1 MNRRMSIDGADPLR
15 ALRERIVE
23 LVAWFGEDGRRL
35 PDAQDAW
42 RRDELW
48 DRRLLDE
55 ETRWLELLG
64 TERSL
69 SFASLAGASPS
80 RLLLELES
88 LDHVAWMYAG
98 SARLAPAELIRRG
111 GRELYLVRLARERT
125 PHAARQAGLIYT
137 HLRYHALIPSRVECD
152 PVRSYR
158 VRVET
163 MRHGATRCEEALA
176 RGSVTVATTSFGDE
190 APIDFEALSV
200 PTEDER
206 ARKLT
211 KAITDAATRGV
222 DVFVAPE
229 LTVTP
234 SARAAALRALRWAT
248 GPQLALLVPGSF
260 HERED
265 DGAVFNRAILVD
277 GKGNELAEHR
287 KLTRF
292 GRLEE
297 GWLESIALGDEITVI
312 VTPIGTVAV
321 AICKDFCDDHV
332 GRVWEQIQ
340 PEWLL
345 VPAYGRG
352 ASAHETAARR
362 IARMVG
368 TVTILAHEGD
378 RLLQADQNSFVH
390 VTELLKGNSQ
400 APEFFEHKIQMLD
413 DLQSS

>member
-1 MNRRMSIDGADPLR
+1 M
-15 ALRERIVE
+15 
-23 LVAWFGEDGRRL
+23 
-35 PDAQDAW
+35 
-42 RRDELW
+42 
-48 DRRLLDE
+48 
-55 ETRWLELLG
+55 
-64 TERSL
+64 
-69 SFASLAGASPS
+69 
-80 RLLLELES
+80 
-88 LDHVAWMYAG
+88 
-98 SARLAPAELIRRG
+98 
-111 GRELYLVRLARERT
+111 
-125 PHAARQAGLIYT
+125 
-137 HLRYHALIPSRVECD
+137 
-152 PVRSYR
+152 
-158 VRVET
+158 
-163 MRHGATRCEEALA
+163 
-176 RGSVTVATTSFGDE
+176 ATTSFGDQ
-190 APIDFEALSV
+190 APIDFDALSV

-206 ARKLT
+206 ALKLT
-211 KAITDAATRGV
+211 KAIADAATRGV
-222 DVFVAPE
+222 DLFVAPE
-229 LTVTP
+229 LTVPP
-234 SARAAALRALRWAT
+234 STRAAVLRALRWAT

-265 DGAVFNRAILVD
+265 DAVFNRAILVD
-277 GKGNELAEHR
+277 GKGNELATHR

-332 GRVWEQIQ
+332 GRVWEQLQ

-378 RLLQADQNSFVH
+378 RLLHADQNSFIH
-390 VTELLKGNSQ
+390 ATELLKGNSQ
-400 APEFFEHKIQMLD
+400 APDFFEHKIQMLD

>member
-1 MNRRMSIDGADPLR
+1 MSIDGADPLR

-55 ETRWLELLG
+55 ETRWMELLG
-64 TERSL
+64 TEQPL
-69 SFASLAGASPS
+69 AFAPLASSPPA

-98 SARLAPAELIRRG
+98 SARYAPAELLRRG
-111 GRELYLVRLARERT
+111 SRELYLVRLARERT

-163 MRHGATRCEEALA
+163 MRHGAARCEEARA

-211 KAITDAATRGV
+211 KAIADAATRGV
-222 DVFVAPE
+222 DLFVAPE
-229 LTVTP
+229 LTVPP
-234 SARAAALRALRWAT
+234 SARGAVLRALRWAT
-248 GPQLALLVPGSF
+248 GPELALLVPGSF

-265 DGAVFNRAILVD
+265 DAVFNRAILVD
-277 GKGNELAEHR
+277 GKGNELATHR

-312 VTPIGTVAV
+312 VTPIGTVAI

-332 GRVWEQIQ
+332 GRVWEQLQ

-362 IARMVG
+362 IARMAG

-378 RLLQADQNSFVH
+378 RLLQADQNSFIH

-400 APEFFEHKIQMLD
+400 APDFFEHKIPMQD

>member
-1 MNRRMSIDGADPLR
+1 MSIDGADPLR

-35 PDAQDAW
+35 PDAQEAW
-42 RRDELW
+42 RSDELW
-48 DRRLLDE
+48 DRRVLDE
-55 ETRWLELLG
+55 EERWHELLA

-69 SFASLAGASPS
+69 AFASLTTSSPA

-88 LDHVAWMYAG
+88 LDHVAWMFAG

-111 GRELYLVRLARERT
+111 SRELYLIRLARERT
-125 PHAARQAGLIYT
+125 PHAARQAGLIFT
-137 HLRYHALIPSRVECD
+137 HLRYHALVPARVECD

-158 VRVET
+158 VHVEP
-163 MRHGATRCEEALA
+163 MRHGAIRCEEALA
-176 RGSVTVATTSFGDE
+176 RGAVTVATTSFGDE
-190 APIDFEALSV
+190 ARIDFEALSV

-206 ARKLT
+206 ALKLT
-211 KAITDAATRGV
+211 KAIADAAIRGV
-222 DVFVAPE
+222 DLFVAPE
-229 LTVTP
+229 LTVPP
-234 SARAAALRALRWAT
+234 SARAAVLRALRWAT
-248 GPQLALLVPGSF
+248 GPQVALLVPGSF

-265 DGAVFNRAILVD
+265 DDVFNRAILVD
-277 GKGNELAEHR
+277 GKGNELATHR

-378 RLLQADQNSFVH
+378 RLLHADQNSFVH